1 VIVVD
6 VNLLIYAVNEDAPM
20 HSRAK
25 RWWESAVA
33 GPETVGLTWSVLLA
47 FLRLSTRPGAF
58 RNPLPLEAALDIIDE
73 WLAQVH
79 VTIVEPAA
87 RHRQIFRGCLSAI
100 GIGGNL
106 VSDAHLAAIAVEH
119 NATLYS
125 SDADFSRFPGL
136 RWRNPLDG

>member
-1 VIVVD
+1 VIFVD
-6 VNLLIYAVNEDAPM
+6 VNLLIYAVNEDAPI

-58 RNPLPLEAALDIIDE
+58 RNPLPLELALDIIDE

-87 RHRQIFRGCLSAI
+87 RHRQILRGYLSAI
-100 GIGGNL
+100 GTGGNL

-136 RWRNPLDG
+136 RWCNPLNS